1 MSKNHLEHLG
11 AKSSKTPSLKP
22 ALAAALA
29 SLEVQL
35 DQELARYR
43 RMRLAAHKT
52 LNQSRWRGSTSYQP
66 QKIAKASP
74 QTITEG
80 SQEFSLPQVPTT
92 ESPASNVVPDT
103 REEALN
109 HVKENFPKQHALK
122 ISSCPP
128 EDTTPSSA
136 KLVPAV
142 IEERNKTE
150 DLVTANTVS
159 QPPDDYLESSEALL
173 RSLTLEQSQQT
184 KRSNAADSLLSP
196 LGIGSMALLLMSSLM
211 LGYVVFN
218 PKNLPQ
224 FSFQKFLRYNS
235 HSKTQTANNT
245 NKTQSQPLL
254 TPIPKYPNLAASE
267 FPEVKNPNDV
277 VGLTP
282 ATKPNSLPT
291 PAVVPTTPNSTL
303 TPQPQLTS
311 TPSPVLPTLQ
321 SPAVSPT
328 TAAPLQL
335 SPSPTA
341 TPTSSTSPTVT
352 LENIDDP
359 QIKPSADGF
368 YHIIADN
375 QGETFAKARQVVPD
389 AYLSP
394 EKKFIYLGA
403 LKTKQQVKRQLQLLE
418 EKGIKARVQ
427 QP

>member
-43 RMRLAAHKT
+43 RTRLAAHKT

-66 QKIAKASP
+66 QNMAKTAPQPIA
-74 QTITEG
+74 EG
-80 SQEFSLPQVPTT
+80 SKEFSLPQVPTT
-92 ESPASNVVPDT
+92 ESPASVVPDT
-103 REEALN
+103 REEAL
-109 HVKENFPKQHALK
+109 HRVQENFPKQHALK
-122 ISSCPP
+122 MSSCPP

-142 IEERNKTE
+142 IEERNKSE
-150 DLVTANTVS
+150 DLLPSNTVS

-173 RSLTLEQSQQT
+173 RSLALEQSQQT
-184 KRSNAADSLLSP
+184 KRSNAGDSLLSP
-196 LGIGSMALLLMSSLM
+196 LGIGSIALLLTSSLM

-235 HSKTQTANNT
+235 HGETKTATANNT
-245 NKTQSQPLL
+245 NKTQPEPLL

-282 ATKPNSLPT
+282 AAKPNSLPT
-291 PAVVPTTPNSTL
+291 PTVVPTTPYSTL

-311 TPSPVLPTLQ
+311 TPSPVV
-321 SPAVSPT
+321 PAF
-328 TAAPLQL
+328 Q

-341 TPTSSTSPTVT
+341 TPTPSTSPTVT